1 VDRFIEEQIK
11 ILKEKNKKIIENLDE
26 KQLENLELLL
36 PAGDLTKLFY
46 AFKFG
51 ADAVYAGL
59 PYYSLRIKEN
69 RFNYEK
75 LLKAIDYTKKLDKKI
90 YITVNIY
97 PRGNFNEQHFL
108 SVIDEIYSKGA
119 DALIMSD
126 IGLINLVHENFDIPI
141 HLSVQANA
149 TNYLAVKAW
158 KKLGITR
165 VILPRELILEEIKNI
180 REKVPDIEL
189 EYFVHG
195 SICIA
200 YSGRCLISAYMSK
213 RLANL
218 GQCNNACRW
227 KYRVYL
233 EEENRPGQ
241 LYYIEEDDFGT
252 YFFNSRDYNLLLRL
266 PELIEAG
273 IISFK
278 VEGRNKTEYYVGQ
291 VAKAYR
297 EALDK
302 IKNKEEPDWEKL
314 MKELDKAPHRPWL
327 TTFMNEKTAPWL
339 QDYNYTTSVQTHW
352 YLGRIIGKFENYFV
366 FEIKHRVQ
374 KNDEVEI
381 INEKETKIDIV
392 EEIIKIKEKPELD
405 DFGFLKESEKNK
417 RLLNQALRDFDERNV
432 LGGGAYALIKF
443 KNNLNLKGY
452 EFVIKKKEGFE
463 KVKIEPLNNEFLKY
477 FLEKIK

>member
-1 VDRFIEEQIK
+1 VEEFIKKQIEEAK
-11 ILKEKNKKIIENLDE
+11 KRNKEIIEKLDK
-26 KQLENLELLL
+26 KQLEGLELLL
-36 PAGDLTKLFY
+36 PAGDLKKLFY

-69 RFNYEK
+69 KFNYNS
-75 LLKAIDYTKKLDKKI
+75 LLKAIDYTKKLEKKI

-97 PRGNFNEQHFL
+97 PRGNFNEKHFL
-108 SVIDEIYSKGA
+108 RIIDEVYSKGA

-126 IGLINLVHENFDIPI
+126 IGLISLVNENFDIPV

-149 TNYLAVKAW
+149 TNYLAVRAW

-165 VILPRELILEEIKNI
+165 IILPRELILEEIKII
-180 REKVPDIEL
+180 REKVPDVEL
-189 EYFVHG
+189 EFFVHG
-195 SICIA
+195 SICFA

-278 VEGRNKTEYYVGQ
+278 VEGRNKTEFYVGQ
-291 VAKAYR
+291 VAKVYR

-302 IKNKEEPDWEKL
+302 IKNKEEPDWERL
-314 MKELDKAPHRPWL
+314 MKELNKAPHRPWL
-327 TTFMNEKTAPWL
+327 TTFMNEKESPWL
-339 QDYNYTTSVQTHW
+339 QDYNYTTSVQSHW
-352 YLGRIIGKFENYFV
+352 YLGRIIGSFNNYFV
-366 FEIKHRVQ
+366 FEVKHKIKRGD
-374 KNDEVEI
+374 KVEI
-381 INEKETKIDIV
+381 INEKSIKEDFVK
-392 EEIIKIKEKPELD
+392 EIIKIKGRPELD
-405 DFGFLKESEKNK
+405 EFAFLKDNEKNK
-417 RLLNQALRDFDERNV
+417 KLMELSLREKDLRESI
-432 LGGGAYALIKF
+432 GGGAYVLIKLE
-443 KNNLNLKGY
+443 KSKELKGF
-452 EFVIKKKEGFE
+452 EFVIKE
-463 KVKIEPLNNEFLKY
+463 KDVS
-477 FLEKIK
+477 EKIKVRALDLNTLKNL